1 VEELR
6 RQGAPDIA
14 VFAGGIVPPPDVAGL
29 VDAGVAAVL
38 GPGTTIIECAR
49 SLLAGIPAPRE

>member
-1 VEELR
+1 
-6 RQGAPDIA
+6 
-14 VFAGGIVPPPDVAGL
+14 VFAGGVVPPPDVAGL
-29 VDAGVAAVL
+29 LDAGVTAVL